1 MAQSVISLP
10 CINSVAFGAKQ
21 TWTEL
26 HPRRFARCCP
36 VVAMPLK
43 NAEARSEKVGDLDN
57 VAKVAN
63 AKRRYV
69 GAVR

>member
-1 MAQSVISLP
+1 
-10 CINSVAFGAKQ
+10 
-21 TWTEL
+21 
-26 HPRRFARCCP
+26 
-36 VVAMPLK
+36 MPLK